1 MNAVSGPGHDIP
13 TEAAELLDQALKG
26 AKVNRRPD
34 LIRRLNR
41 ARQTL
46 DTATGAEERID
57 AGRLVAQDVLRALDS
72 LRVDLRSRRAML
84 SDPSRTAELRA
95 ELADVKARSERFKLV
110 SREWPQTMAYGF
122 AKVSSDIEF
131 DLRCR
136 IRALISDMELA
147 IDASDPGKIR
157 DQLDAKLRG
166 HLVVEADRCYQH
178 VHAGVRDMATEIAA
192 LISLPTPHR
201 LPAPPVVP
209 PHHLVATLP
218 DRHRP
223 SPRSPVP
230 ATLLTVLLP
239 GYSGIVITLL
249 LSRLLGLHLPG
260 WMIAVCA
267 VVGAL
272 ALAGAKAS
280 GERKRQLDRRRADAA
295 KAMRGTADE
304 FQLAL
309 AKQLRD
315 AVRVLEHD
323 LRRATAATVTQLA
336 PSIAEEL
343 DTIRATTET
352 AQRAPAELAAIA
364 VDLDTVAELRNR
376 GLELQR
382 ATSVV
387 PGPHPV
393 RRRHL
398 TVVV

>member
-1 MNAVSGPGHDIP
+1 MNAVSGPGQDIP
-13 TEAAELLDQALKG
+13 TQAAELLDEALNG

-41 ARQTL
+41 ARHAL
-46 DTATGAEERID
+46 DTATGADKRID
-57 AGRLVAQDVLRALDS
+57 ACRLVAQEVLRALDS
-72 LRVDLRSRRAML
+72 LRVDLRTRRAML
-84 SDPSRTAELRA
+84 SDPDRTAQLRA
-95 ELADVKARSERFKLV
+95 ELAAVQARSDRFKLV

-136 IRALISDMELA
+136 IRALIRDMELA
-147 IDASDPGKIR
+147 IDAGDPGKIR

-178 VHAGVRDMATEIAA
+178 VHAGARNMATEIAA
-192 LISLPTPHR
+192 LLS
-201 LPAPPVVP
+201 LPAPHQVPALPVVP
-209 PHHLVATLP
+209 AHHLVDTLP

-223 SPRSPVP
+223 SPRNPVP

-249 LSRLLGLHLPG
+249 LSRLLGLHLSG

-272 ALAGAKAS
+272 ALSGAKAS

-295 KAMRGTADE
+295 KTMRGTADE

-323 LRRATAATVTQLA
+323 VRRATAATVAQLV

-343 DTIRATTET
+343 DTIRATAET
-352 AQRAPAELAAIA
+352 ARRAPAELAAIA
-364 VDLDTVAELRNR
+364 SDLDSVAELRDR
-376 GLELQR
+376 WLELQR
-382 ATSVV
+382 ATSGV
-387 PGPHPV
+387 PRPHPV
-393 RRRHL
+393 RRRHM

>member
-1 MNAVSGPGHDIP
+1 
-13 TEAAELLDQALKG
+13 
-26 AKVNRRPD
+26 
-34 LIRRLNR
+34 
-41 ARQTL
+41 
-46 DTATGAEERID
+46 
-57 AGRLVAQDVLRALDS
+57 
-72 LRVDLRSRRAML
+72 
-84 SDPSRTAELRA
+84 
-95 ELADVKARSERFKLV
+95 
-110 SREWPQTMAYGF
+110 
-122 AKVSSDIEF
+122 
-131 DLRCR
+131 
-136 IRALISDMELA
+136 
-147 IDASDPGKIR
+147 
-157 DQLDAKLRG
+157 
-166 HLVVEADRCYQH
+166 
-178 VHAGVRDMATEIAA
+178 
-192 LISLPTPHR
+192 
-201 LPAPPVVP
+201 
-209 PHHLVATLP
+209 
-218 DRHRP
+218 
-223 SPRSPVP
+223 
-230 ATLLTVLLP
+230 LLTVLLP